1 MSTTEIER
9 RPLTPL
15 DATATRR
22 AITQYQEGLKSLL
35 DPAEDVQMFRSRDGS
50 KHAFVKRSGWRKIAL
65 WCDLS
70 VENRTVEVD
79 RDEAGRPLRARV
91 VARASAPNGRFAD
104 GEGSCAANE
113 RSFSK
118 LEHDLLATAATR
130 AVNRAIS
137 NLVGLGAVS
146 AEEMDGAVT
155 PMAVDT
161 EHPYGPDATD
171 ELVGEALTA
180 IRAMWPDMAGDAE
193 AMVDLLTRNFG
204 SFPEIAGRT
213 IKGLHY
219 CVTNPP
225 KPAAPPSHPAFEEVV
240 TPAAEEITTPTVEN
254 TPANSTSG
262 VANADDEVD
271 IDAIFDAEAKF
282 ME

>member
-15 DATATRR
+15 DANATRQS
-22 AITQYQEGLKSLL
+22 IQLYQEGLRSLL
-35 DPAEDVQMFRSRDGS
+35 DPAEDVQMFRDRKGEA
-50 KHAFVKRSGWRKIAL
+50 HAFVKRSGWRKIAL

-70 VENRTVEVD
+70 VENRSIEID
-79 RDEAGRPLRARV
+79 RGDTGKPLRARV

-104 GEGSCAANE
+104 GEGSCDATE

-146 AEEMDGAVT
+146 AEEMDGAAT
-155 PMAVDT
+155 PMAVTDSAA
-161 EHPYGPDATD
+161 PYGPEADA
-171 ELVGEALTA
+171 ELRTEAVGA
-180 IRAMWPDMAGDAE
+180 IAAMWPEMASEAP
-193 AMVDLLTRNFG
+193 AMVDLLESNFG
-204 SFPEIAGRT
+204 TFPEVAART
-213 IKGLHY
+213 IKGLHW
-219 CVTNPP
+219 CVNNPLP
-225 KPAAPPSHPAFEEVV
+225 KPEPEEVV
-240 TPAAEEITTPTVEN
+240 TPDAVEAEPNSTPGVVN
-254 TPANSTSG
+254 PAANSTPG
-262 VANADDEVD
+262 VAKADDEVD
-271 IDAIFDAEAKF
+271 IDAIFESEAQF